1 MTTWDTILHE
11 HERRI
16 ETPKP
21 KSSVTIGGTSVDVD
35 DPQTSQN
42 VDGSILGADVHG
54 IPRGKEA
61 HQARQLGETWAMEIV
76 KNAINDQ
83 LAGGDLGMRTP
94 DDEEPSRAAR
104 ELWELLRDVLEGPH
118 LQDHDWNDLVSAA
131 VSDMV
136 DVGHGYWEPVPS
148 ADGSVPVAALK
159 PVDALTVRHNV
170 TKRGEFGDP
179 PFYQAP
185 FQSHGGQI
193 VQVGSS
199 DLNELAR
206 DELVMMRYPG
216 SNRSNRIYPR
226 APGMQV
232 QAALEHLTHSTIH
245 STRYYNDNEI
255 PNGFI
260 QLMQAGDQ
268 DLEEIEEA
276 LKNAAGDPRS
286 VEVIGG
292 DGPANWIEMGGT
304 ALNLDIIGE
313 QKWFLQLV
321 LAAFGLTKGEI
332 AMTEDVNRN
341 TADAELEIVH
351 KRVTGGFI
359 ETIADA
365 VTTQVFRQFEAYR
378 ALPDDQRFGLD
389 IRYTDPRQE
398 RLREQHLR
406 ERYEAGGITY
416 TEYRQQLGED
426 PGDAVVQIGDEEID
440 FGSLPRPVLE
450 HKLRDARSDPDANSD
465 SDE

>member
-1 MTTWDTILHE
+1 MSTWDTILHE

-16 ETPKP
+16 APAEKT
-21 KSSVTIGGTSVDVD
+21 SVTIGGETIDLEE
-35 DPQTSQN
+35 PETSQR
-42 VDGSILGADVHG
+42 VGGSILGADVHG

-61 HQARQLGETWAMEIV
+61 YQARKLGETWAMEIV

-83 LAGGDLGMRTP
+83 LLGGTLGMRTP
-94 DDEEPSRAAR
+94 DDDDPSPAAQDF
-104 ELWELLRDVLEGPH
+104 WTVLRSMLKGPH
-118 LQDHDWNDLVSAA
+118 LQGHDWGDLVSAA

-136 DVGHGYWEPVPS
+136 DIGHGYWEPI
-148 ADGSVPVAALK
+148 GSVNGTLPVAALK
-159 PVDALTVRHNV
+159 PVDALSVRHNV
-170 TKRGEFGDP
+170 TENGEFGEV

-185 FQSHGGQI
+185 FESRGGQI
-193 VQVGSS
+193 VQVGQG
-199 DLNELAR
+199 DLNKLQR

-216 SNRSNRIYPR
+216 SNRSNRVYPR

-245 STRYYNDNEI
+245 STRYYNDSEL

-268 DLEEIEEA
+268 DLDEIEEA
-276 LKNAAGDPRS
+276 IKKSAGDPRS

-359 ETIADA
+359 NTITEA
-365 VTTQVFRQFEAYR
+365 VTNQVFRQFEAYQ
-378 ALPDDQRFGLD
+378 ALPDDQRFALD

-406 ERYEAGGITY
+406 ERYEAGGLTY
-416 TEYRQQLGED
+416 AEYRQQLGED
-426 PGDAVVQIGDEEID
+426 PGDAVVQIGDEEVD
-440 FGSLPRPVLE
+440 YGGLPLPVLE
-450 HKLRDARSDPDANSD
+450 HKLRDARSDPDANA
-465 SDE
+465 DE